1 MVYDYLAGVPKE
13 NPLAWA
19 ENYYLHY
26 PKVAIGQW
34 PPGYHVMEALW
45 SLVWGRPEPPPSG
58 VAGAATAAGI
68 EGTRYESDGEMI
80 PDRVYCR

>member
-45 SLVWGRPEPPPSG
+45 SLVWGPSRASAIWRRG
-58 VAGAATAAGI
+58 C
-68 EGTRYESDGEMI
+68 RDG
-80 PDRVYCR
+80 RWN